1 MVLEPVIVLW
11 AALAADRVAGDPANR
26 WHPTAWLGRFIGW
39 WGVPGRFSPA
49 AERLYG
55 VICCLCT
62 IFIFAIPFYLVS
74 RFFSPFFYLVAG
86 ALLLSLTV
94 GWRSLEEHVAA
105 VENGLS
111 AGGGRDEVQMLV
123 SRNTAALSD
132 EEVRSAAYES
142 MAENLTDAIIGP
154 LFWFTLTGLVGAAAF
169 RAANTMDAMLG
180 YHDHRRFIGWFPA
193 RLDDVLCYLP
203 ARFAG
208 ICLLLWFLPSGRAGA
223 AWRCMRRDG
232 HLRPGYNG
240 GITMALI
247 AGGTGTAFV
256 KPGVYT
262 IGDGEKS
269 LREGGSAIVSA
280 VRGAT
285 VIATLICTAALC
297 VVVTISPQIFS

>member
-1 MVLEPVIVLW
+1 MVLESVILW
-11 AALAADRVAGDPANR
+11 VALVADRAVGDPQNR

-49 AERLYG
+49 GEQVYG
-55 VICCLCT
+55 ALCCLCT
-62 IFIFAIPFYLVS
+62 VFLFSLPFYLVS
-74 RFFSPFFYLVAG
+74 RFFPPLFYLIAG
-86 ALLLSLTV
+86 AALLSLTV

-105 VENGLS
+105 VERGLS
-111 AGGGRDEVQMLV
+111 CGDGRDEVRMLV
-123 SRNTAALSD
+123 SRSTGTLSD
-132 EEVRSAAYES
+132 EEVLSAAYES
-142 MAENLTDAIIGP
+142 MAENLTDAIVGP
-154 LFWFTLTGLVGAAAF
+154 LFWFTLTGLAGAAAF

-180 YHDHRRFIGWFPA
+180 YRDHRRYIGWFPA

-208 ICLLLWFLPSGRAGA
+208 LCLLLWFLPFGRAGA
-223 AWRCMRRDG
+223 AWRCMRRDA

-240 GITMALI
+240 GITMALVT
-247 AGGTGTAFV
+247 GGTGTAFV

-269 LREGGSAIVSA
+269 LQEGGPAIVSA

-285 VIATLICTAALC
+285 VISALICTGFLFMGGAL
-297 VVVTISPQIFS
+297 ISLFFP

>member
-1 MVLEPVIVLW
+1 MVLEPLILW
-11 AALAADRVAGDPANR
+11 AALAADRAAGDPPNR
-26 WHPTAWLGRFIGW
+26 WHPTAWLGRLIGW
-39 WGVPGRFSPA
+39 WGVPGLFSPA
-49 AERLYG
+49 AERVYG
-55 VICCLCT
+55 AICCLGT
-62 IFIFAIPFYLVS
+62 IVIFTL
-74 RFFSPFFYLVAG
+74 PFFLVTRYLPLLWYLAAG
-86 ALLLSLTV
+86 ALLLSLTI

-105 VENGLS
+105 VEKGLS
-111 AGGGRDEVQMLV
+111 AGGGREEVQMLV

-154 LFWFTLTGLVGAAAF
+154 LFWFTLTALPGAAAF
-169 RAANTMDAMLG
+169 RAVNTMDAMLG
-180 YHDHRRFIGWFPA
+180 YRDHRQFIGWFPA

-208 ICLLLWFLPSGRAGA
+208 FCLLLWFLPHGRSGA

-247 AGGTGTAFV
+247 AGGTKTAFV
-256 KPGVYT
+256 KPGVYA

-269 LREGGSAIVSA
+269 LREGGPSIVSA

-285 VIATLICTAALC
+285 VIAAVICTAALFAAGFIL
-297 VVVTISPQIFS
+297 THFFP

>member
-1 MVLEPVIVLW
+1 MVLEPLILW
-11 AALAADRVAGDPANR
+11 AALAADRAAGDPSNR

-39 WGVPGRFSPA
+39 WGVPGRFSA
-49 AERLYG
+49 TVERLYG
-55 VICCLCT
+55 AVCCLCT
-62 IFIFAIPFYLVS
+62 IFIFALPFYLVS
-74 RFFSPFFYLVAG
+74 QFLPPLLYLMAG
-86 ALLLSLTV
+86 VVMLSLTV

-105 VENGLS
+105 VEYGLCD
-111 AGGGRDEVQMLV
+111 GGGRDEVQMLV
-123 SRNTAALSD
+123 SRNTAALTD

-142 MAENLTDAIIGP
+142 MAENLTDAIVGP
-154 LFWFTLTGLVGAAAF
+154 LFWFTLTGLTGAAVF

-180 YHDHRRFIGWFPA
+180 YCDHRRYIGWFPA

-208 ICLLLWFLPSGRAGA
+208 LCLLLWFLPSGRAGA
-223 AWRCMRRDG
+223 AWRCMRRDA

-240 GITMALI
+240 GVTMALI

-262 IGDGEKS
+262 IGDGEQS
-269 LREGGSAIVSA
+269 LREGGRAIVSA

-285 VIATLICTAALC
+285 VISALICTVSLLAAGALAPL
-297 VVVTISPQIFS
+297 ILP

>member
-1 MVLEPVIVLW
+1 MVFEPLILW
-11 AALAADRVAGDPANR
+11 AALAADRAAGDPPNR
-26 WHPTAWLGRFIGW
+26 WHPTAWLGRYIAW
-39 WGVPGRFSPA
+39 WGVPGRCTPSW
-49 AERLYG
+49 ERIYG
-55 VICCLCT
+55 AVCCLCT
-62 IFIFAIPFYLVS
+62 IFLFALPFCLVS
-74 RFFSPFFYLVAG
+74 QFFSVFFYIVAG
-86 ALLLSLTV
+86 GCLLSLTV

-105 VENGLS
+105 VERGLA

-123 SRNTAALSD
+123 SRSTTTLTD

-154 LFWFTLTGLVGAAAF
+154 LFWFTLTGLTGAAVF

-180 YHDHRRFIGWFPA
+180 YCDHRRYIGWFPA

-208 ICLLLWFLPSGRAGA
+208 ICLLLWFLPFGRAGA
-223 AWRCMRRDG
+223 AWRCMRRDA

-240 GITMALI
+240 GITMALV

-262 IGDGEKS
+262 IGDKEQS
-269 LREGGSAIVSA
+269 LWEGGPAIVSA

-285 VIATLICTAALC
+285 LIAALICTMCLIAARSF
-297 VVVTISPQIFS
+297 IPIFL

>member
-1 MVLEPVIVLW
+1 MVLEPLIIW
-11 AALAADRVAGDPANR
+11 AALGADRAAGDPPNR
-26 WHPTAWLGRFIGW
+26 WHPTAWLGQFIGW

-55 VICCLCT
+55 AVCCLCT
-62 IFIFAIPFYLVS
+62 LVIFTVPFYLVS
-74 RFFSPFFYLVAG
+74 RWFPPLAFLVAG
-86 ALLLSLTV
+86 ALLLSLTI
-94 GWRSLEEHVAA
+94 GWRSLEEHVSA
-105 VENGLS
+105 VENGLRC
-111 AGGGRDEVQMLV
+111 GGGRQEVQMLV
-123 SRNTAALSD
+123 SRNTATLTD

-142 MAENLTDAIIGP
+142 MAENLTDAIVGP
-154 LFWFTLTGLVGAAAF
+154 LFWFTLSGIAGAAVF

-180 YHDHRRFIGWFPA
+180 YRDHRRFIGWFPA
-193 RLDDVLCYLP
+193 RLDDILCYLP

-208 ICLLLWFLPSGRAGA
+208 LCLLLWFLPAGRAGP

-262 IGDGEKS
+262 IGDGEQS
-269 LREGGSAIVSA
+269 LQEGGPAIVSA

-285 VIATLICTAALC
+285 VIAALLCTAALC
-297 VVVTISPQIFS
+297 AVGVAHPLIFS